1 MLTRGFACANVITWK
16 RADAQTG
23 DTKMTATFTHKD
35 ADRADEIFALRKRMF
50 LAERRTDSDRAEF
63 ADIEARARA
72 VVVGIYGD
80 DKFSTGDETDAL
92 QVIYFAAIMAAR
104 AA

>member
-1 MLTRGFACANVITWK
+1 MSNP
-16 RADAQTG
+16 
-23 DTKMTATFTHKD
+23 FTHKD

-50 LAERRTDSDRAEF
+50 LAERRTEDDHAEF
-63 ADIEARARA
+63 ADIEARART

-80 DKFSTGDETDAL
+80 DKFATGDETDAL